1 MAVIQITLM
10 SVHWVQWST
19 YQTFN
24 LNFSVQLM
32 VLRPWHWA
40 QPLMPGRTSCRRA
53 CSGEYSGKYCGNK
66 GRGPIKDISPL
77 NTLISCSNSSIEVL
91 RTNLPTLV
99 RRCALG
105 SRLPSADV
113 CQLQSV
119 RFISSPD
126 TDLRS
131 FSSHGIPLNQH
142 LLTPSHTAL
151 HLHNFCLHCPQFQ
164 PS

>member
-1 MAVIQITLM
+1 MPFTQRQQLLKHPQPWLMQLPGIHQFPPSFQEMHHQSFIGVILGRVTVM
-10 SVHWVQWST
+10 
-19 YQTFN
+19 F
-24 LNFSVQLM
+24 LNEV
-32 VLRPWHWA
+32 
-40 QPLMPGRTSCRRA
+40 
-53 CSGEYSGKYCGNK
+53 
-66 GRGPIKDISPL
+66 
-77 NTLISCSNSSIEVL
+77 SIEVL

-151 HLHNFCLHCPQFQ
+151 HLHNSCLHCPQFQ